1 MSVDTQGRLLG
12 FIDYEDILSYI
23 KKKYDPNPTCTIKK
37 NEYGPINFLPSYK
50 INPHSIDDENEY
62 IISGFINFDD
72 HGDCRN
78 LFYYYSNINA
88 LENLEYYTDYG
99 LDDMVEAETTCISLG
114 KWGNSIEIM
123 EDLLHAFD
131 GGWLDEDDCD
141 DNQYYF
147 VPSKR
152 WIEGG
157 IYKRKNEDSYFI
169 VTEVEKTITS
179 YEVVKNVQDGLSVS
193 RKMILESLA
202 WQLKSPLKK
211 ENFSFLDPEK
221 MREITDGYLGCI
233 SDEER
238 KSLKKQCQS

>member
-1 MSVDTQGRLLG
+1 MKSWKIYYMHLMVDG
-12 FIDYEDILSYI
+12 YEDY
-23 KKKYDPNPTCTIKK
+23 
-37 NEYGPINFLPSYK
+37 
-50 INPHSIDDENEY
+50 
-62 IISGFINFDD
+62 
-72 HGDCRN
+72 
-78 LFYYYSNINA
+78 
-88 LENLEYYTDYG
+88 
-99 LDDMVEAETTCISLG
+99 
-114 KWGNSIEIM
+114 
-123 EDLLHAFD
+123 
-131 GGWLDEDDCD
+131 CD

>member
-1 MSVDTQGRLLG
+1 
-12 FIDYEDILSYI
+12 
-23 KKKYDPNPTCTIKK
+23 
-37 NEYGPINFLPSYK
+37 
-50 INPHSIDDENEY
+50 
-62 IISGFINFDD
+62 
-72 HGDCRN
+72 
-78 LFYYYSNINA
+78 
-88 LENLEYYTDYG
+88 
-99 LDDMVEAETTCISLG
+99 MVEAETTCISLG

-152 WIEGG
+152 WIECG

-211 ENFSFLDPEK
+211 ENFLFLDPEK

-238 KSLKKQCQS
+238 KSLKKQCQA